1 MLSSVYLD
9 AVRKRDTTLLA
20 LQDSTYEDII
30 EKAKTGWTEYSPS
43 KAVFKNSWAEQPHD
57 LDLWVVTA

>member
-30 EKAKTGWTEYSPS
+30 EKAKTGLANLISLILFIQNVNP
-43 KAVFKNSWAEQPHD
+43 
-57 LDLWVVTA
+57 